1 MGALN
6 PLGWGTMLKDGKTFY
21 TCGPESTPSVPKIK
35 CDLLPGWEHKLSM
48 STGKRYY
55 LCRAGNGGNG
65 FSQWSAPTEPCTE
78 KSQKKETRA
87 NASVPSPITTP
98 TDPAVGTGGQ
108 TLTPPTTPTI
118 TTPPQTPRP
127 LLNGE
132 GGRGIPPRSTL
143 KNATT
148 AAQKA
153 ATTTAAS
160 TNAAVGAAVSK
171 LAPNADTIHVTVQ
184 TPTGSEGFNVKP
196 TAQAGGRNRYNKT
209 RRNKNRNNRNNR
221 KNKSKRNRNR
231 NNRK

>member
-55 LCRAGNGGNG
+55 LCRAGNNGKG

-78 KSQKKETRA
+78 ESQKKETRA
-87 NASVPSPITTP
+87 NATTPAPITTP

-127 LLNGE
+127 SGLN
-132 GGRGIPPRSTL
+132 I

-160 TNAAVGAAVSK
+160 TNAAVGAAVSQ
-171 LAPNADTIHVTVQ
+171 LAPNADTIHVTVK
-184 TPTGSEGFNVKP
+184 TKTGSEGFNVKP

-209 RRNKNRNNRNNR
+209 RRNKNRNNR

>member
-1 MGALN
+1 MGTLN
-6 PLGWGTMLKDGKTFY
+6 PLGWGSMLKDGKTYY

-55 LCRAGNGGNG
+55 LCRAGNNGNG
-65 FSQWSAPTEPCTE
+65 FSQWSAPTEPCT
-78 KSQKKETRA
+78 KNSVKKETRA
-87 NASVPSPITTP
+87 NASKGIAPPPSTG
-98 TDPAVGTGGQ
+98 DPAVGTGGQ

-118 TTPPQTPRP
+118 ATPPQTPRP
-127 LLNGE
+127 SGLN
-132 GGRGIPPRSTL
+132 IS
-143 KNATT
+143 NATT

-171 LAPNADTIHVTVQ
+171 LAANADTIHVIVKTK
-184 TPTGSEGFNVKP
+184 TGSEGFSVKP
-196 TAQAGGRNRYNKT
+196 TGQTGGRNRYNKT
-209 RRNKNRNNRNNR
+209 RRNKNRNNR